1 MSRKLLVPNSNRTVT
16 GAGSHGM
23 RCGRP
28 RRMRLD
34 RVSVSRGE
42 IRRSQ
47 AAPTGTNVT
56 VRAPALVSSPS
67 ASTAGRVKQTVVDFK
82 PFRSQC
88 GGHLLAPFHQ
98 DDGMLARILQFLVQ
112 AERFQFVQ

>member
-1 MSRKLLVPNSNRTVT
+1 
-16 GAGSHGM
+16 
-23 RCGRP
+23 
-28 RRMRLD
+28 MRL
-34 RVSVSRGE
+34 RQGQRFPAVKSNE
-42 IRRSQ
+42 SQ

-67 ASTAGRVKQTVVDFK
+67 AVHGGRVKRTVDVDFK

>member
-1 MSRKLLVPNSNRTVT
+1 
-16 GAGSHGM
+16 M

-28 RRMRLD
+28 RRMRL
-34 RVSVSRGE
+34 RQGQRFPAVKSNE
-42 IRRSQ
+42 SQ

-67 ASTAGRVKQTVVDFK
+67 AVTAGASSG
-82 PFRSQC
+82 RSMWISSRSEPMR
-88 GGHLLAPFHQ
+88 GHLLAPFHQ

>member
-1 MSRKLLVPNSNRTVT
+1 
-16 GAGSHGM
+16 M

-28 RRMRLD
+28 RRMRL
-34 RVSVSRGE
+34 RQGQRFPAVKSNE
-42 IRRSQ
+42 SQ

-67 ASTAGRVKQTVVDFK
+67 AVTAGASSGRS
-82 PFRSQC
+82 FRSQC

>member
-1 MSRKLLVPNSNRTVT
+1 
-16 GAGSHGM
+16 M

-28 RRMRLD
+28 RRMRL
-34 RVSVSRGE
+34 RQGQRFPAVKSNE
-42 IRRSQ
+42 SQ

-67 ASTAGRVKQTVVDFK
+67 AVTAGASSDVDFK